1 VSGNLP
7 IPASKAKEAQ
17 MNVHLAEELLNEL
30 GSSLETLETQN
41 AALLQF
47 LKDKGIVTDEQLAPY
62 INQAGN
68 ASNVRWRA
76 ARVRLERIFASAT
89 KEEEKASEKNQEQMP
104 KVRAHTD
111 QQEATNQQPENT
123 AKKAG
128 SQDDWASAEGADG
141 KESVETRSDTAQ
153 KKDEGNKPSPA
164 KTEDNAA

>member
-30 GSSLETLETQN
+30 GSSLEALETQN
-41 AALLQF
+41 AALSQF

-62 INQAGN
+62 IDQAGN

-89 KEEEKASEKNQEQMP
+89 REEEKASEKNQEQMP
-104 KVRAHTD
+104 KARANAD
-111 QQEATNQQPENT
+111 QQKATNQEPENA
-123 AKKAG
+123 AKKVG
-128 SQDDWASAEGADG
+128 SKDDGASAEGAEG
-141 KESVETRSDTAQ
+141 KETVETRSDIAQ
-153 KKDEGNKPSPA
+153 KQDEGNKPSTA
-164 KTEDNAA
+164 KAEDNAT